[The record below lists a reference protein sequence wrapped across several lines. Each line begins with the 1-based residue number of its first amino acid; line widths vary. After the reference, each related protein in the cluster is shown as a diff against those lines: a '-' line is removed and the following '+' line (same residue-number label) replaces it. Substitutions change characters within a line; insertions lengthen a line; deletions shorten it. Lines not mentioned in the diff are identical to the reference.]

1 MWELS
6 EGTRSSSPLLRT
18 WKGYGMGGAK
28 EASSETKGLT
38 SAPFSR
44 TDLLVPLYFCLPL
57 IFCLSFLCLSLSFF
71 CSLLFLISV
80 FHGSHLPLFLAF
92 LSDLSVAHLSCL
104 FLISVSHSFLHLYV
118 SLFSHSF
125 SSLSASQSSF
135 VLSFPQVF
143 YFSFLLSFLSLFLTF
158 TSFLIIFSFTLFF
171 ASYLPFS
178 LPFIALCL
186 PAFHPLPCAACEVK
200 GSADEK
206 DRDMSPFF
214 PLVRPLAHTR
224 FYPSFLYLHKLQ
236 VELRKLPPS
245 EASAS
250 ILQPVSHASSPWWSP
265 PALSIGLLFTSVNVR
280 LIVLQEPILSIM
292 NMGIWGRQKDKVK
305 TIQNLGINGMVSS

>member
-1 MWELS
+1 MERVWDGGCKGSQFRNKGADICPLQPH
-6 EGTRSSSPLLRT
+6 RSLGP
-18 WKGYGMGGAK
+18 
-28 EASSETKGLT
+28 
-38 SAPFSR
+38 
-44 TDLLVPLYFCLPL
+44 
-57 IFCLSFLCLSLSFF
+57 
-71 CSLLFLISV
+71 
-80 FHGSHLPLFLAF
+80 PLFLSASHILSLFFMCVSVIFLLTSVSHLCVSWLSSPTVSSF

-104 FLISVSHSFLHLYV
+104 FLISVSHLFLHLSV

-158 TSFLIIFSFTLFF
+158 TSFLIIFSFTPFF

-186 PAFHPLPCAACEVK
+186 PALHPLPCAACEVK

-236 VELRKLPPS
+236 VELRKPPPS

-250 ILQPVSHASSPWWSP
+250 ILQPVSHASSPW
-265 PALSIGLLFTSVNVR
+265 
-280 LIVLQEPILSIM
+280 
-292 NMGIWGRQKDKVK
+292 
-305 TIQNLGINGMVSS
+305 